1 MEEQVRDAL
10 FEGGVIDITTTGRKT
25 GEARRIEVRLHNVD
39 GELYLSG
46 APGPRSWYAN
56 MLASP
61 RFTVHLKREVTADI
75 NALAEPIQEER
86 ERRRVFRTLLDQ
98 TGHLEQ
104 LEDRMTKS
112 PLVRVSATPDSG

>member
-1 MEEQVRDAL
+1 MEEQVREAL
-10 FEGGVIDITTTGRKT
+10 YNGGVIDITTTGRKT

-61 RFTVHLKREVTADI
+61 WFTVHLKREVTADI

-112 PLVRVSATPDSG
+112 PLVRVSATPDSD